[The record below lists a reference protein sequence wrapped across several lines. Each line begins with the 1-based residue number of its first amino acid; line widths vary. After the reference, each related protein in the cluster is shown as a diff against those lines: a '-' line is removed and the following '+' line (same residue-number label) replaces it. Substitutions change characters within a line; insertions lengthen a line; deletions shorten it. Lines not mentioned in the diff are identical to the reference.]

1 LIAMA
6 LAQKFLFDISFD
18 APGGDA
24 RQRGSVTPAEPIF
37 TRADLDAAVAQAR
50 AEGHAGG
57 RAEAI
62 GQREQHVAEALSAIA
77 QHLAALFAA
86 KDAALRAS
94 ERSTIELT
102 RAIAGRLFPALMR
115 KGALAELEA
124 IVVQCM
130 RDAVAEPRLV
140 VRVPDAIFEA
150 AQLQLAPLAASSGYP
165 GKLIILADDTLGESD
180 CRVEW
185 ADGGAERDGA
195 RSWREIEAAIARA
208 MNALADPAPATDR
221 PHPETAAAGT
231 DSAAIEEIET

>member
-1 LIAMA
+1 MA

-124 IVVQCM
+124 VVVQCM

-150 AQLQLAPLAASSGYP
+150 AQLQLAPLAASGGYP
-165 GKLIILADDTLGESD
+165 GKLIILADDTLGEAD

-185 ADGGAERDGA
+185 ADGGAERNLAGQCT
-195 RSWREIEAAIARA
+195 EL
-208 MNALADPAPATDR
+208 NALLDRRRDPAAT
-221 PHPETAAAGT
+221 PNPV
-231 DSAAIEEIET
+231 SV

>member
-1 LIAMA
+1 MA

-18 APGGDA
+18 APGGDG
-24 RQRGSVTPAEPIF
+24 RQRGSITPAEAVF
-37 TRADLDAAVAQAR
+37 SRADLDAALAEAR
-50 AEGHAGG
+50 AESHAAG
-57 RAEAI
+57 RAEALS
-62 GQREQHVAEALSAIA
+62 QREQQVADALGAIA
-77 QHLAALFAA
+77 QNLAGIFAA
-86 KDAALRAS
+86 KDEARRAN

-150 AQLQLAPLAASSGYP
+150 AQLQLAPLAASNGYP
-165 GKLIILADDTLGESD
+165 GKLIILADDALGESD

-185 ADGGAERDGA
+185 ADGGAERDSA
-195 RSWREIEAAIARA
+195 RSWREIEAAVARA
-208 MNALADPAPATDR
+208 MDALADPVPANDWTNPATAA
-221 PHPETAAAGT
+221 PETN
-231 DSAAIEEIET
+231 SAAIEETTT